1 MIPGNEKQM
10 SIFIEEK
17 YDTIK
22 TGKSKTYLYGEKSFG
37 WSKME
42 KKRVQKDK
50 RTMYYLVL
58 FKEVIHFL
66 VEVMVGH
73 DDLFKRRQ

>member
-42 KKRVQKDK
+42 KKGFRRIKEQC
-50 RTMYYLVL
+50 TILYYSKKL
-58 FKEVIHFL
+58 FIFL
-66 VEVMVGH
+66 W
-73 DDLFKRRQ
+73 K